1 MLILVVS
8 HKPECMIL
16 DSLEIMQRTRFSRRE
31 AREIIGRPYSTA
43 HRLAI
48 QRPPQHKVGWSK
60 SEHDIQIY
68 LYMKIG
74 LEKCVGGYVQHPPLG
89 KYRLEKFSLGPYPFH
104 IWLLLGPVAPY
115 PVPIRAHRPL
125 SDPIGFQY
133 SDSSDFHKPAL
144 LIGSN

>member
-16 DSLEIMQRTRFSRRE
+16 DSLEIMQRTRFSHRE

-68 LYMKIG
+68 FIYENRFGKMCGWI
-74 LEKCVGGYVQHPPLG
+74 CTASALG
-89 KYRLEKFSLGPYPFH
+89 
-104 IWLLLGPVAPY
+104 
-115 PVPIRAHRPL
+115 
-125 SDPIGFQY
+125 
-133 SDSSDFHKPAL
+133 
-144 LIGSN
+144 